1 VGSFR
6 SLARRAILPIVRPAW
21 RKIWARV
28 ETRVALVETRFA
40 PLQNQTA
47 TLETRLSLIGNR
59 LPPVE
64 SRTGQI
70 ENRLAPVE
78 DRLAPIEDRLA
89 PIEARLLALDEAWRR
104 HIPEFL
110 NAVGTVSAFAH
121 ELRRSQVLV
130 DGRLGDAG
138 TRLDSA
144 GTRLDDVDT
153 RLNDADTRFNDAD
166 MRLNDADM
174 RLNDADTRLNDA
186 DTRLNDADTRLNDA
200 DTRLGNADASIS
212 SIWERIEFVRR
223 EILFE
228 MAHGSGQAS
237 AAAVPRTAARIV
249 SSEKVASAKAQ
260 GTLRLNLGC
269 GHIALS
275 DHVNV
280 DMRDLPGVDVIAE
293 VDDLPFEPNSVDE
306 IFSAH
311 LLEHFPQEAMRQR
324 LLPYWFGLLRPGG
337 LFRAVTPDAAA
348 MLAGAGGG
356 TYGFEDFREVVFG
369 AQDYVGDY
377 HFNLFTPDSLGRL
390 LEGAGFRDI
399 QIPVAGRR
407 NGKCFEFE
415 VTATRA

>member
-1 VGSFR
+1 MGSFR
-6 SLARRAILPIVRPAW
+6 SLARSAILPIVRPAW

-144 GTRLDDVDT
+144 GTRLDD
-153 RLNDADTRFNDAD
+153 
-166 MRLNDADM
+166 
-174 RLNDADTRLNDA
+174 ADTRLNDA

-237 AAAVPRTAARIV
+237 AAAAAVPRTAARIV

-269 GHIALS
+269 GHIALP

>member
-1 VGSFR
+1 MGSFR
-6 SLARRAILPIVRPAW
+6 SLARSAILPIVRPAW

-144 GTRLDDVDT
+144 GTRLDD
-153 RLNDADTRFNDAD
+153 
-166 MRLNDADM
+166 
-174 RLNDADTRLNDA
+174 A

-269 GHIALS
+269 GHIALP

>member
-6 SLARRAILPIVRPAW
+6 SLARSAILPIVRPAW

-144 GTRLDDVDT
+144 GTRLDSAGT
-153 RLNDADTRFNDAD
+153 RLD
-166 MRLNDADM
+166 
-174 RLNDADTRLNDA
+174 DADTRLNDA

-269 GHIALS
+269 GHIALP